1 MCLFSLDLNI
11 LAVDCVLRRLPV
23 RPEAILPACISD
35 LLRGFSS
42 SFCRFL
48 LLLCVVAVVPVV
60 VVVVVVVIVVM
71 KVVVAVTVVVA
82 DGKVVVVV
90 VDVDV
95 TVAVV
100 LGPVGGTFEVMV
112 VVLQCLL
119 GSHA

>member
-1 MCLFSLDLNI
+1 MFLLDLNI

-60 VVVVVVVIVVM
+60 AVVVVVVVVVVIVIVD
-71 KVVVAVTVVVA
+71 VVVITLINPDSLTLSNYLYVT
-82 DGKVVVVV
+82 
-90 VDVDV
+90 
-95 TVAVV
+95 
-100 LGPVGGTFEVMV
+100 
-112 VVLQCLL
+112 
-119 GSHA
+119 

>member
-60 VVVVVVVIVVM
+60 VVVVVVVVVIVIVD
-71 KVVVAVTVVVA
+71 VVVITLINPDSLTLSNYLYVT
-82 DGKVVVVV
+82 
-90 VDVDV
+90 
-95 TVAVV
+95 
-100 LGPVGGTFEVMV
+100 
-112 VVLQCLL
+112 
-119 GSHA
+119 